1 MSKTQTQIDLDMVIF
16 WQREVDMDI
25 HTQAVVSC
33 WGPASTCGQ
42 TELGKLTVAKLKERL
57 SKLGKRTSGNKATL
71 VRRLLEAIL
80 ETLLACMAP

>member
-1 MSKTQTQIDLDMVIF
+1 MQIYPNAHTCDTDTDRFRYGDF

-42 TELGKLTVAKLKERL
+42 AELDKLTVAKLKERL

-71 VRRLLEAIL
+71 VRRLLEACL
-80 ETLLACMAP
+80 S